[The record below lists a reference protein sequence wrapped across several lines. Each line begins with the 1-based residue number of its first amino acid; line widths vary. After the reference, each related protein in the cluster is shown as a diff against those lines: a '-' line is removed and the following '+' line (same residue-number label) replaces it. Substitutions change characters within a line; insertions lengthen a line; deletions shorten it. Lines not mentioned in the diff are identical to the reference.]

1 MSEQRRPARSG
12 SGSGSGGGGGDG
24 KEEDGGEGGTDPP
37 PPPPPPPPA
46 AAACGCTTGASGML
60 VEMEAVRAARM
71 TTDLELPLTPW
82 EEPWVLAHAVSSD
95 RVSCV
100 ACVDTRSRLLSG
112 SCESAESTGSSRRSN
127 LIRKLSIFII
137 PIFLLTTNMSF
148 NVILVKIDITLKKS
162 TIPGILCLC
171 TGTTATAVLL
181 IGVVAGTRY
190 MT

>member
-12 SGSGSGGGGGDG
+12 SGSGGGGGDG
-24 KEEDGGEGGTDPP
+24 KEEGGGEGGTDPAAAA
-37 PPPPPPPPA
+37 A

-137 PIFLLTTNMSF
+137 PIFLLTTNT
-148 NVILVKIDITLKKS
+148 V
-162 TIPGILCLC
+162 
-171 TGTTATAVLL
+171 
-181 IGVVAGTRY
+181 
-190 MT
+190 